1 VKVWLEFS
9 AKALNSRVV
18 KALGKL
24 EQEVGA
30 RLQAGDIE
38 GAAARVLEICGP
50 GVRGYLRVAVTGALR
65 VRDAYSIFSEAVW
78 QSLRRYRGEPRLSVW
93 AYRLAYAAAKQQRD
107 QTRPKRTILQRK
119 GSSNGARA
127 LSRTRAA
134 TIEPLGAAEDA
145 ELMRAELSLEEQ
157 TLLTLRI
164 DRGFSW
170 QEIGCVLGRANAAEA
185 TRRRYER
192 LVQRLHRAA
201 IARGFIEPQPLP
213 AKLESLQLS
222 GRSVTRDA

>member
-1 VKVWLEFS
+1 MRS
-9 AKALNSRVV
+9 QT
-18 KALGKL
+18 KL
-24 EQEVGA
+24 EQEVGV

-38 GAAARVLEICGP
+38 GAAARVLELCGA
-50 GVRGYLRVAVTGALR
+50 GVRGYLRVALNGDRR

-78 QSLRRYRGEPRLSVW
+78 QGLRRYRSERRVVVW
-93 AYRLAYAAAKQQRD
+93 AYRLAYAAAKQQRTD
-107 QTRPKRTILQRK
+107 GRPKRSTLRRK
-119 GSSNGARA
+119 GSSSGARV

-170 QEIGCVLGRANAAEA
+170 QEIGWVLGRGSAAEPM
-185 TRRRYER
+185 RRRYQR
-192 LVQRLHRAA
+192 LVQRLHGAA
-201 IARGFIEPQPLP
+201 IARGFIQPEPLP
-213 AKLESLQLS
+213 SKLDSLLLS
-222 GRSVTRDA
+222 GRSVTRDG